1 MQGTFARED
10 AEEALGAVA
19 NVPWNQHLVPENDRD
34 TQKRMRHHREKEA
47 RWNALSMGQRGRKPR
62 VLPYPETPDR
72 VMPGTPC
79 YRVRVGNGYRFVF
92 VVDTLDVLTTR
103 LMALGGAAAWDGTA
117 RQQSR
122 AYWIVPHFIY
132 REEAQ
137 VTLHRDNWSQYYEYV
152 ARHRAGVRCKDRTDF
167 DSAAMQGNVVGLP
180 ASAYAAPGAPIAP
193 LAPGALPRN
202 PIAPADQDANDSYY
216 VPGVPNGN
224 NNAPEVLD
232 PLFQLPFNNRANM
245 PFQVG
250 PAVPCAT
257 YTIRPFPYNQPAPPF
272 PQQADPPNIPAGPAP
287 PGGVP
292 ALVPVPLHMLE
303 ALPPT
308 YEGADGVD
316 WVLQSPNNFEVGIEV
331 LKDAC
336 IAAEEQ
342 DYEFAL
348 RVQGLKGSS
357 LAAVWNCTD
366 PEYDVT
372 DRAPVLAQFV
382 KMYMEKFYNRVD
394 VGAGGAEVEDVVG
407 EVLSMHEEFCK
418 GWVSKHHRTLSAE
431 VTSAGEAL
439 LGGFLASLK
448 AVFPQNVGVTIAH
461 ISRYLRRHP
470 EYAPEYAHCLYHYM
484 TTLDQ
489 LRGNRNASYGSM
501 NSERKW
507 QIMAMK
513 RMSEMMM
520 LKLGDIQRDVANV
533 DEAALLFDSRFID
546 WHYISGQL
554 PAHHK
559 EFEGYV
565 NSFALYRTRAGGR
578 GAQFPPWQQMRF
590 RG

>member
-1 MQGTFARED
+1 
-10 AEEALGAVA
+10 
-19 NVPWNQHLVPENDRD
+19 
-34 TQKRMRHHREKEA
+34 
-47 RWNALSMGQRGRKPR
+47 
-62 VLPYPETPDR
+62 
-72 VMPGTPC
+72 
-79 YRVRVGNGYRFVF
+79 
-92 VVDTLDVLTTR
+92 
-103 LMALGGAAAWDGTA
+103 
-117 RQQSR
+117 
-122 AYWIVPHFIY
+122 
-132 REEAQ
+132 
-137 VTLHRDNWSQYYEYV
+137 
-152 ARHRAGVRCKDRTDF
+152 
-167 DSAAMQGNVVGLP
+167 
-180 ASAYAAPGAPIAP
+180 
-193 LAPGALPRN
+193 
-202 PIAPADQDANDSYY
+202 
-216 VPGVPNGN
+216 
-224 NNAPEVLD
+224 
-232 PLFQLPFNNRANM
+232 
-245 PFQVG
+245 
-250 PAVPCAT
+250 
-257 YTIRPFPYNQPAPPF
+257 
-272 PQQADPPNIPAGPAP
+272 
-287 PGGVP
+287 
-292 ALVPVPLHMLE
+292 MLE

-308 YEGADGVD
+308 YQGADGVD
-316 WVLQSPNNFEVGIEV
+316 WVLQSPNNFEVGIDV

-394 VGAGGAEVEDVVG
+394 VGASGAEVEDVVG

-513 RMSEMMM
+513 RMSEMIM

-565 NSFALYRTRAGGR
+565 NSFALYRTRPGGR